1 MKRNISDILDA
12 YEDSSVVLEQ
22 DTPLSSQ
29 RIKELT
35 MSKMIVRRNVRHLG
49 VRLIAVAA
57 IISLLAVTAFA
68 AEQIFNAG
76 DIIRNLFDKD
86 IPENQVEVMNQLG
99 GSFQPQTIT
108 SEGTTI
114 TLAAA
119 YGDDHVLYAYLQ
131 VTAPEGTVLPD
142 DIHYIFYDPNARNHH
157 AKYGD
162 EDYWEHIQI
171 PEGNPYQYINGY
183 MVDVEPLADED
194 PGDNYKEFYLTV
206 SAQDGQKAKFNDGI
220 TKYLNIMGI
229 YEQIANVDGDEDGYE
244 LLAPGSFSFDVGIVN
259 QAEQI
264 GLDVAGLTYGG
275 DASRTWTCG
284 FAECGSLCAGLET
297 NGREHT
303 EYWNY
308 SVTVKKLV
316 ISPLSA
322 EWEIDYTTDKW
333 NLVLGLNFAVIM
345 TDVSRVE
352 MMATAMSD
360 GGTCSRGIY
369 RFETPVD
376 LEQVDYILI
385 GDESIGS
392 IHKVYLPTAE

>member
-1 MKRNISDILDA
+1 MKRKISDILDI
-12 YEDSSVVLEQ
+12 YQDDSVVLAV
-22 DTPLSSQ
+22 DTPLSSR

-35 MSKMIVRRNVRHLG
+35 MSRVKAKRNVRHK
-49 VRLIAVAA
+49 VIRLVAVAA
-57 IISLLAVTAFA
+57 IISILTVTTLA
-68 AEQIFNAG
+68 AEQIFNVG
-76 DIIRNLFDKD
+76 DIVRNLFDKNL
-86 IPENQVEVMNQLG
+86 PENQVEVMNQLG

-131 VTAPEGTVLPD
+131 VTAPDGAVLPD
-142 DIHYIFYDPNARNHH
+142 DIHYIFYDPNARNHQ

-171 PEGNPYQYINGY
+171 PVGNPYQYINGY
-183 MVDVEPLADED
+183 VVNVAPLTDED
-194 PGDNYKEFYLTV
+194 PGDNYKEFLLTV
-206 SAQDGQKAKFNDGI
+206 SAQNGQKARFNDGI
-220 TKYLNIMGI
+220 TKYLNIMGV
-229 YEQIANVDGDEDGYE
+229 YEQIDNVNGDEDGYV

-264 GLDVAGLTYGG
+264 ELDVAGLTYGG
-275 DASRTWTCG
+275 NASRTWICG
-284 FAECGSLCAGLET
+284 FAECGSFCEGLET

-308 SVTVKKLV
+308 SVTVRKLV

-333 NLVLGLNFAVIM
+333 GLMLGLDFAVVM
-345 TDVSRVE
+345 KDGSRVE
-352 MMATAMSD
+352 MVTTAMRD
-360 GGTCSRGIY
+360 GGSNSQGIY

-385 GDESIGS
+385 GDESIEN
-392 IHKVYLPTAE
+392 IHIVYLPATE